1 MICMA
6 FAKNLLLNLMSI
18 SRVVFLIVFL
28 LVTTPIATLI
38 LWIQKF
44 WIILTLFII
53 GFVIFQFVHDLCVQT
68 VQLVD
73 VVSRFISNHDFAV
86 TLQV

>member
-1 MICMA
+1 MA
-6 FAKNLLLNLMSI
+6 FVKNFLLNLMSI

-28 LVTTPIATLI
+28 LRTILIATLI
-38 LWIQKF
+38 LWVQKF
-44 WIILTLFII
+44 SIILTLFVI

-73 VVSRFISNHDFAV
+73 VVSRLISNHDFAV
-86 TLQV
+86 KLQV